1 MEEQQKEGTNR
12 EDNQQERKQ
21 VEKRRRQAVRRD
33 SARRTK
39 VRKVRTW
46 LLLAMLGLALFTIGI
61 NPGMFKLDR
70 SAAVG
75 FIQIGF
81 WCFGLSLF
89 LFSVYSVIR
98 VFRIGRQ
105 ATLLSDVGL
114 RLAATGLVLAVAA
127 SYADFLGIGSHA
139 RSVLAFGPL
148 QVIGMSVGI
157 LVSLIGLALY
167 WPWKKKERKRRRSGE
182 MVSEE
187 QQESGS
193 TEEG

>member
-1 MEEQQKEGTNR
+1 MKEQQKEVSGR
-12 EDNQQERKQ
+12 EENQKERKQ
-21 VEKRRRQAVRRD
+21 EDKRRRQALRRD
-33 SARRTK
+33 TARRNK

-46 LLLAMLGLALFTIGI
+46 LLLALLGLALFTIGI
-61 NPGMFKLDR
+61 NPGMFNLDR

-75 FIQIGF
+75 FVQIGV

-89 LFSVYSVIR
+89 LFSLYSVIR
-98 VFRIGRQ
+98 LFRIGKP

-139 RSVLAFGPL
+139 RSLLAFGPL

-157 LVSLIGLALY
+157 LISLIGLALY
-167 WPWKKKERKRRRSGE
+167 WPWKKKERKRRRTGE
-182 MVSEE
+182 KVPEE
-187 QQESGS
+187 EQESGS
-193 TEEG
+193 AEGG